1 MNITFTWN
9 RPVDSFKTILYE
21 LKNNTKDIS
30 GVAYYQ
36 VKSNIFNK
44 PIECILRIDG
54 IFNADK
60 QIFDETYTFYV
71 TDQEKNSIGIVS
83 AQNLYRQTLNPSD
96 ISKTTSST
104 VIFPVL
110 STSGIFKSFKNG
122 FLVIEF
128 NNDGSRIAYLFE

>member
-1 MNITFTWN
+1 
-9 RPVDSFKTILYE
+9 VDSFKTILYE

-104 VIFPVL
+104 VIFPIL
-110 STSGIFKSFKNG
+110 ATSGIFKSFKNG

-128 NNDGSRIAYLFE
+128 NSDGSRIAYLFE